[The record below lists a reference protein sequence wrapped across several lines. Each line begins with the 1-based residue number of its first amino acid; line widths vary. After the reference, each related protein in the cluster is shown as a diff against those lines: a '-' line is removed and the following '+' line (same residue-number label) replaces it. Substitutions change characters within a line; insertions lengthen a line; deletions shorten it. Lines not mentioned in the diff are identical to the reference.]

1 MTMTMDTVANSYI
14 EAYLHPGQRD
24 SSSPFQV
31 IGVRPKCTIE
41 EVEKRGKELR
51 INFHPDK
58 MDDKLAKHLSH
69 NFRGIFSEEA
79 CTSDCTTY
87 CICHDVHFIM
97 IHMHV
102 IHQ

>member
-1 MTMTMDTVANSYI
+1 MTVDTVANSYI

-24 SSSPFQV
+24 ALSPFNL
-31 IGVRPKCTIE
+31 IGVRPKCAIE
-41 EVEKRGKELR
+41 EVEIN

-58 MDDKLAKHLSH
+58 MDDKLNKHLGT
-69 NFRGIFSEEA
+69 NFRVTFNDEA
-79 CTSDCTTY
+79 CTSDFTAY

-97 IHMHV
+97 LHMHV